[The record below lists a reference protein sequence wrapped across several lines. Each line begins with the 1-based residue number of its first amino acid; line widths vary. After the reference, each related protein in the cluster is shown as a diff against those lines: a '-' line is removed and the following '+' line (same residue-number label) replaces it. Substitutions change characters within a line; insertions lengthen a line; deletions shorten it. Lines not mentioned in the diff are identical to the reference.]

1 MKEKMNYCKES
12 ASPSNISLSK
22 QLLSLPEQIEAALE
36 IEVGELPKS
45 KKICIFGIGESSIAG
60 DIIVAYSDDCSEIPL
75 LNITSDIIPGWVD
88 GYTDV
93 ILVSYSGDNDIINS
107 VYDKVKDRGSR
118 IYCIVNNG
126 KLKEKSEMNGDRL
139 FLIPDGNTSRSST
152 GFILGV
158 LASLV
163 EGMGVCD
170 ARSKL
175 MEIIPSVK
183 EYRDSLFEDERIY
196 NLKYKLHDN
205 TIAIY
210 GSPDFR
216 ASFKRWKMSL
226 NEDMGI
232 PAFCGELP
240 EFNHNEI
247 VGWANHNQD
256 DSDLRIVMLR
266 GRYKNE
272 VLSKIIDKTI
282 EVLEENGR
290 HVIDI
295 KIIGNDA
302 IEKNMRAILL
312 ADYISQLMKYEGRNP
327 MSWRGSR

>member
-1 MKEKMNYCKES
+1 MSTKRSTNYGGYS
-12 ASPSNISLSK
+12 ASKLSSCK
-22 QLLSLPEQIEAALE
+22 KLLSLPELAESGMKV
-36 IEVGELPKS
+36 EVGPLPKT
-45 KKICIFGIGESSIAG
+45 KKICMFGVGESSIAG
-60 DIIVAYSDDCSEIPL
+60 DIIVSYSDDYSDIPL
-75 LNITSDIIPGWVD
+75 MNITSDIIPGWVD
-88 GYTDV
+88 EDTDV

-107 VYDKVKDRGSR
+107 VYDKVKGRGSR

-126 KLKEKSEMNGDRL
+126 KIKEKCEKNGDRL
-139 FLIPDGNTSRSST
+139 FLLPDGNTSRSST
-152 GFILGV
+152 GYVLGILS
-158 LASLV
+158 SLV
-163 EGMGVCD
+163 EEMGVCD

-175 MEIIPSVK
+175 REVLPAVK
-183 EYRDSLFEDERIY
+183 EYRDSLFDDERIY

-216 ASFKRWKMSL
+216 ASFKRWKTSL

-232 PAFCGELP
+232 PSFCGELP

-256 DSDLRIVMLR
+256 DSDLKIVMLR
-266 GRYKNE
+266 GKYKNE
-272 VLSKIIDKTI
+272 ILSKIIDKTI

-295 KIIGNDA
+295 KIIGNDT

-327 MSWRGSR
+327 MSWKGSR